1 MIRKCLKKAAALA
14 AALMMALM
22 FIPAGAYA
30 VYAADV
36 GNTVV
41 VGVNADYGISAVGR
55 MCRCTSTAVS

>member
-30 VYAADV
+30 VYAADARKH
-36 GNTVV
+36 G
-41 VGVNADYGISAVGR
+41 S
-55 MCRCTSTAVS
+55 CRR

>member
-41 VGVNADYGISAVGR
+41 VGVNADYGISAVGGEL
-55 MCRCTSTAVS
+55 